1 MKKKRVLFV
10 LLSLL
15 LIYVF
20 WLGYQLIRFK
30 TYDFEATKKDPLEI
44 QGAYHIHSTYS
55 DGRKHPDKI
64 AQLASRSS
72 LDFIVL
78 TDHGLPNRECLASAG
93 WKEGVLVLAGSELS
107 VSRGHLVALGFD
119 PPKDDFSQNAEQ
131 AAYQIK
137 MLRGISVIAHPYSK
151 VAWSWGKS
159 TGYNGIEIINA
170 NAVLKYNLIR
180 LALLSPILLVKPEY
194 AFLKTLGRPQKN
206 LKKWDEIN
214 QSQSMFGFYSVD
226 AHLLYRPLL
235 PFLQLH
241 VLLNNPLSSD
251 FEVASSQVYA
261 ALRRGRFY
269 NAVDA
274 AAQARGFRFWA
285 QKGRDRLS
293 MGENAVFDPA
303 ITLHIQVPLPFAKE
317 IHLIH
322 NGKKLL
328 VTSKDDL
335 DHTAAS
341 PGFYRVEVYLREK
354 SPLHGDIPWIL
365 SNPIFLQDKAD

>member
-1 MKKKRVLFV
+1 MKKKVLFI

-15 LIYVF
+15 LIYVL
-20 WLGYQLIRFK
+20 WLGYQLVCFK
-30 TYDFEATKKDPLEI
+30 TYSYEGAERDPLEI
-44 QGAYHIHSTYS
+44 RGAYHIHTIYS

-72 LDFIVL
+72 LDFIIL

-119 PPKDDFSQNAEQ
+119 PPKEDFSQNAEQ
-131 AAYQIK
+131 AAYQINR
-137 MLRGISVIAHPYSK
+137 LRGFSVIAHPYSK

-159 TGYNGIEIINA
+159 TGYDGIEIINA
-170 NAVLKYNLIR
+170 NTVLKYNMLRLIP
-180 LALLSPILLVKPEY
+180 LFPAVLVKPEY
-194 AFLKTLGRPQKN
+194 ALLKMLGRPQKN

-214 QSQSMFGFYSVD
+214 QSQSMFGFYSID
-226 AHLLYRPLL
+226 AHLLYCPLL
-235 PFLQLH
+235 PSLQLH
-241 VLLNNPLSSD
+241 VLLSHPLSSD
-251 FEVASSQVYA
+251 FEVASRQVYS

-274 AAQARGFRFWA
+274 AAQARGFMFWA
-285 QKGRDRLS
+285 QRGEERLS
-293 MGENAVFDPA
+293 MGEKTMFDPA
-303 ITLHIQVPLPFAKE
+303 ITIHIQVPLPFAKE

-328 VTSKDDL
+328 VTSEDNLEYK
-335 DHTAAS
+335 AAN

-354 SPLHGDIPWIL
+354 SALRGDIPWIL
-365 SNPIFLQDKAD
+365 SNPIFLREKAD

>member
-1 MKKKRVLFV
+1 MKKKILFI
-10 LLSLL
+10 LLSLF
-15 LIYVF
+15 LIYVL
-20 WLGYQLIRFK
+20 WLGYQLVCFR
-30 TYDFEATKKDPLEI
+30 TYTYEGAERDHLEI
-44 QGAYHIHSTYS
+44 RGAYHIHTIYS
-55 DGRKHPDKI
+55 DGRKYPDRI
-64 AQLASRSS
+64 AQVASRSS
-72 LDFIVL
+72 LDFIIL

-93 WKEGVLVLAGSELS
+93 WKHGVLVLAGSELS
-107 VSRGHLVALGFD
+107 VNRGHLVALGFD
-119 PPKDDFSQNAEQ
+119 PPKEDFSKNAEQ
-131 AAYQIK
+131 AAYQIN
-137 MLRGISVIAHPYSK
+137 MLKGFSVIAHPYSK

-180 LALLSPILLVKPEY
+180 LALLSPILLVKPEH
-194 AFLKTLGRPQKN
+194 ALLKTLGRPQKN

-214 QSQSMFGFYSVD
+214 QTQSMFGFYSVD
-226 AHLLYRPLL
+226 AHLLYRTLL

-241 VLLNNPLSSD
+241 VLLSNPLSND
-251 FEVASSQVYA
+251 FETASCQVYT

-285 QKGRDRLS
+285 QKGEKSLP
-293 MGENAVFDPA
+293 MGEKIIFDPA

-322 NGKKLL
+322 NGKELL
-328 VTSKDDL
+328 VTSEDHL
-335 DHTAAS
+335 EHTADD